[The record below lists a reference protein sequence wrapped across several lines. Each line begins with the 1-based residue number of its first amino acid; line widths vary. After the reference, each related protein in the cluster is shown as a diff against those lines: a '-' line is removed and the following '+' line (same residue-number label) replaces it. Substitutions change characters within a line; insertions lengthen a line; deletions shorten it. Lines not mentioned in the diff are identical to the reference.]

1 LFQVGRPR
9 IENYLPGQVKPSYPA
24 RDSEGVDSLTK
35 PDCRPYLPP
44 EWAEQAGVMLT
55 WPHDR
60 GDWGTHLADVEKVF
74 VDMATAITRYE
85 TCLVVCRDEEHRR
98 SVHAQLHQVAQDRLI
113 LAIVESNDVW
123 ARDHGPLTVMCQ
135 DEPLLLNFR
144 FNGWGGKYRADLDNA
159 IVSTLFKQNFFG
171 DALIEDI
178 DLVFEGGAIEV
189 DGSGSFLAT
198 KHSVVTDTR
207 FLWLEHGAL
216 EGDDTDGH
224 IDTLARFADR
234 DTILYCHCNDSNDSQ
249 YAELSAMEAELQGF
263 TSATGRPYKLVPL
276 PLPAAKIDEDGHRLP
291 ATYANFLIIN
301 DAVLIPTYR
310 DAMDEAALDVF
321 RGVFPNRDIIAVD
334 CLPLVHQYGSL
345 HCATMQLPRALQ
357 LRKS

>member
-1 LFQVGRPR
+1 M
-9 IENYLPGQVKPSYPA
+9 
-24 RDSEGVDSLTK
+24 TK

-44 EWAEQAGVMLT
+44 EWAEQSGVMLT
-55 WPHDR
+55 WPHDK
-60 GDWGTHLADVEKVF
+60 GDWDKHLPQVEEVF
-74 VDMATAITRYE
+74 VAMVTAITHFE
-85 TCLVVCRDEEHRR
+85 ACLIVCRDENHRQSIR
-98 SVHAQLHQVAQDRLI
+98 SQLKQLPAERLI
-113 LAIVESNDVW
+113 YGVAESNDIW

-159 IVSTLFKQNFFG
+159 IVPTLFKQDCFD
-171 DALIEDI
+171 DAAIEDV

-198 KHSVVTDTR
+198 RHSVITDTRNPGKDQHSMEKILADRFGIER

-234 DTILYCHCNDSNDSQ
+234 DTILYCHCDDKSDSHFD
-249 YAELSAMEAELQGF
+249 ELNWMEAELQGF
-263 TSATGRPYKLVPL
+263 KSITGEPYKLVPL
-276 PLPAAKIDEDGHRLP
+276 PLPAAKFNEDGHRLP

-301 DAVLIPTYR
+301 GAVLVPTYR
-310 DAMDEAALDVF
+310 DARDEVALDIF
-321 RGVFPNRDIIAVD
+321 RNVFPNREIIAID

-345 HCATMQLPRALQ
+345 HCATMQLPGGIRIQ
-357 LRKS
+357 HS

>member
-1 LFQVGRPR
+1 
-9 IENYLPGQVKPSYPA
+9 
-24 RDSEGVDSLTK
+24 
-35 PDCRPYLPP
+35 
-44 EWAEQAGVMLT
+44 MLT

-60 GDWGTHLADVEKVF
+60 GDWGGHLPDVEKVF
-74 VDMATAITRYE
+74 VAMATAIARYE
-85 TCLVVCRDEEHRR
+85 TCLVVCRDENHRQ
-98 SVHAQLHQVAQDRLI
+98 SVQSLLQQIPRDQLV
-113 LAIVESNDVW
+113 LAIAESNDVW

-135 DEPLLLNFR
+135 EEPLLLNFR

-171 DALIEDI
+171 DSLIEDV

-198 KHSVVTDTR
+198 RHSVITDTRNPGKDQDAIEKILADRLGIER

-234 DTILYCHCNDSNDSQ
+234 ETILYCHCDDKSDSHFD
-249 YAELSAMEAELQGF
+249 ELNWMEAELLGF
-263 TSATGRPYKLVPL
+263 KSATGASYKLVPL
-276 PLPAAKIDEDGHRLP
+276 PLPSAKYNEDGHRLP

-301 DAVLIPTYR
+301 GAVLVPTYR
-310 DAMDEAALDVF
+310 DANDEAALEVF
-321 RGVFPNRDIIAVD
+321 RGVFPDREIVAID

-345 HCATMQLPRALQ
+345 HCATMQLPRAVRLH
-357 LRKS
+357 KT

>member
-1 LFQVGRPR
+1 L
-9 IENYLPGQVKPSYPA
+9 S
-24 RDSEGVDSLTK
+24 K

-60 GDWGTHLADVEKVF
+60 GDWGEHLAEVEKVF
-74 VDMATAITRYE
+74 VDMATAITRFE
-85 TCLVVCRDEEHRR
+85 TCLIVCRDEDHRQ
-98 SVHAQLHQVAQDRLI
+98 SVLSRLQQVPQDRLV
-113 LAIVESNDVW
+113 LAIAESNDVW
-123 ARDHGPLTVMCQ
+123 ARDHGPLAVMCQ
-135 DEPLLLNFR
+135 EEPLLLNFR

-159 IVSTLFKQNFFG
+159 IVSKLFRQNFFG
-171 DALIEDI
+171 DSLIEDI

-198 KHSVVTDTR
+198 KHSVVTDTRNPGKSQQEIEALLADRLGIER

-234 DTILYCHCNDSNDSQ
+234 DTILYCHCSDNNDSHFD
-249 YAELSAMEAELQGF
+249 ELNWMEAELQGF
-263 TSATGRPYKLVPL
+263 KSATGAPYKLVPL

-301 DAVLIPTYR
+301 GAVLVPTYR
-310 DAMDEAALDVF
+310 DDMDEAALDVF
-321 RGVFPNRDIIAVD
+321 RNVFPNREIVAID

-345 HCATMQLPRALQ
+345 HCATMQLPRAVELH
-357 LRKS
+357 KS

>member
-1 LFQVGRPR
+1 
-9 IENYLPGQVKPSYPA
+9 
-24 RDSEGVDSLTK
+24 
-35 PDCRPYLPP
+35 
-44 EWAEQAGVMLT
+44 MLT

-60 GDWGTHLADVEKVF
+60 GDWGEHLADVEKVF
-74 VDMATAITRYE
+74 VDMATAITRFE
-85 TCLVVCRDEEHRR
+85 ICLVVCRDEDHRR
-98 SVHAQLHQVAQDRLI
+98 SVHALLHQVPQDRLI
-113 LAIVESNDVW
+113 LAIAESNDVW

-159 IVSTLFKQNFFG
+159 IVSSLFAQNVFG
-171 DALIEDI
+171 ESLIEDI

-198 KHSVVTDTR
+198 RHSVVTDTRNPGKDQQAIEKLLADRLGIER

-234 DTILYCHCNDSNDSQ
+234 DTILYCHCSDNNDSHFD
-249 YAELSAMEAELQGF
+249 ELNWMEAELEGF
-263 TSATGRPYKLVPL
+263 KSATGAPYKLVPL

-291 ATYANFLIIN
+291 ATYANFLII
-301 DAVLIPTYR
+301 DGAVLVPTYR
-310 DAMDEAALDVF
+310 DDMDEVALDVF
-321 RGVFPNRDIIAVD
+321 RNVFPNREIVAID

-345 HCATMQLPRALQ
+345 HCATMQLPRAVQ
-357 LRKS
+357 LLKS

>member
-1 LFQVGRPR
+1 M
-9 IENYLPGQVKPSYPA
+9 
-24 RDSEGVDSLTK
+24 TK

-60 GDWGTHLADVEKVF
+60 GDWGTHLADVEQVF

-98 SVHAQLHQVAQDRLI
+98 SVRSQLHHVPQDRLI

-159 IVSTLFKQNFFG
+159 IVSTLYKQNFFG

-198 KHSVVTDTR
+198 KHSVVTETRNPGKNQHEIEKLLADRLGIER
-207 FLWLEHGAL
+207 FLWLDHGAL

-234 DTILYCHCNDSNDSQ
+234 DTILYCHCSDPGDSH
-249 YAELSAMEAELQGF
+249 YAELNAMKAELQDF
-263 TSATGRPYKLVPL
+263 TSAAGAPYKLVPL

-301 DAVLIPTYR
+301 GAVLVPTYR

-321 RGVFPNRDIIAVD
+321 RSVFPDKEIVAID